1 MTFNTLTKSLKILD
15 LFLTANPGENDISR
29 IMKIPRSTTYKYLSI
44 LRQYRL
50 LDYDPKSRQY
60 MLGPKFLEY
69 SRARYFN
76 STIDKIAL
84 PILRRLYNEIR
95 ETVTLDVSTNH
106 KYYTLE
112 IVQKEEGI
120 GFIAHPQSDLPLHC
134 GASGQVLL
142 AFSEKEDIE
151 SYLKAAKLK
160 KYTDK
165 TITDKNRLKKKLS
178 EIKKTGYA
186 YTKGEV
192 VAEGWAIAAPIFNH
206 LDKICAAL
214 CVLGLIQRN
223 DKTDQIKQLVVKY
236 ANEITETL
244 RCGTQ
249 KSSAI

>member
-1 MTFNTLTKSLKILD
+1 
-15 LFLTANPGENDISR
+15 
-29 IMKIPRSTTYKYLSI
+29 
-44 LRQYRL
+44 
-50 LDYDPKSRQY
+50 